1 MWRDLYHWG
10 ERISIVIV
18 IYLWKYY
25 LKYYLKGRFA
35 KPQSQNYSI
44 YFWKY
49 LKMVTGSLVSVGP
62 SVLGNTISGNT
73 VVGNMVLGNSVLGS
87 TVAPRQRRGTPSER
101 FDD

>member
-1 MWRDLYHWG
+1 
-10 ERISIVIV
+10 
-18 IYLWKYY
+18 
-25 LKYYLKGRFA
+25 
-35 KPQSQNYSI
+35 
-44 YFWKY
+44 
-49 LKMVTGSLVSVGP
+49 MVTGSLVSVGP